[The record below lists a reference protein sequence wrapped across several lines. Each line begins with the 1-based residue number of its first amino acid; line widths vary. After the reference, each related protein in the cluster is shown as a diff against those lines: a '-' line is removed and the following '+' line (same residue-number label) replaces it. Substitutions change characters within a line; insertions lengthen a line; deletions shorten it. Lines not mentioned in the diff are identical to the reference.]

1 MNFSL
6 TIDQGNSS
14 AKVSVF
20 EDGRLLRSHR
30 FERLTRSDLDLVLGD
45 CTVDA
50 AIYSS
55 VVGNDS
61 QIEALLA
68 ERGVR
73 TYMLSD
79 RLPMP
84 LVIDYATPRTL
95 GHDRIAAAVG
105 ALAIAPGRDCLV
117 VDAGTAVTYDYVTA
131 DSHFKGGNIAP
142 GLELRFSALA
152 SHCAQLPRV
161 SADGDTPLVGYDTPT
176 AIRSGVVLGLAAEI
190 DCLARRLGGPQIV
203 LTGGDSPLVARMID
217 GSGAVVDND
226 LVAKGLNRILE
237 YNEIL

>member
-1 MNFSL
+1 MNLSL

-20 EDGRLLRSHR
+20 SGTTLLQSHR
-30 FERLTRSDLDLVLGD
+30 FERLAPGDLDLVMAGHAV
-45 CTVDA
+45 TA

-61 QIEALLA
+61 QIEELLSA
-68 ERGVR
+68 KGVR
-73 TYMLSD
+73 TYMLD
-79 RLPMP
+79 ERLPMP
-84 LVIDYATPRTL
+84 STL

-105 ALAIAPGRDCLV
+105 ALTLVPGRDCLV

-131 DSHFKGGNIAP
+131 DAHFKGGNIAP
-142 GLELRFSALA
+142 GLSLRFQALA
-152 SHCAQLPRV
+152 SHCVQLPRV
-161 SADGDTPLVGYDTPT
+161 DVGGDIPTVGYDTPT
-176 AIRSGVVLGLAAEI
+176 AIRSGVVLGLVAEI
-190 DCLARRLGGPQIV
+190 EMLARRLGSPAIV
-203 LTGGDSPLVARMID
+203 LTGGDSPLVADRISD
-217 GSGAVVDND
+217 NVIVDND

>member
-1 MNFSL
+1 MNLRL

-20 EDGRLLRSHR
+20 SRRELLESHR
-30 FERLTRSDLDLVLGD
+30 FERLAPGDLDLVLAGHAAE
-45 CTVDA
+45 A

-61 QIEALLA
+61 QIENLLA
-68 ERGVR
+68 GKGVR
-73 TYMLSD
+73 TYMLSEH
-79 RLPMP
+79 LPMP
-84 LVIDYATPRTL
+84 LTIDYATPHTL

-105 ALAIAPGRDCLV
+105 AMALAPGRDCLV

-131 DSHFKGGNIAP
+131 DAHFKGGNIAP
-142 GLELRFSALA
+142 GLSLRFQALA
-152 SHCAQLPRV
+152 SHCVQLPRID
-161 SADGDTPLVGYDTPT
+161 SDGDTPLLGYDTPT

-190 DCLARRLGGPQIV
+190 ELLARRLGKPAIV
-203 LTGGDSPLVARMID
+203 LTGGDSRLVADVIAD
-217 GSGAVVDND
+217 GDIMVDND